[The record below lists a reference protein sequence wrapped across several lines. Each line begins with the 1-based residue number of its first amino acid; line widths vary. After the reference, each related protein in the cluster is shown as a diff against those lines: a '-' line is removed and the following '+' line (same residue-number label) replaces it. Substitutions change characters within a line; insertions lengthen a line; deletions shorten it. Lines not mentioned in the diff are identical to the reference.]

1 MFVYDW
7 LSDNAWVVWAGL
19 GVVLAVAELVSL
31 DLVLLMFAVG
41 AFSAA
46 AVSLVG
52 VPLAAEVAVAAAVS
66 AGMLALVRPNIV
78 QRLHSG
84 PELTTGHDALV
95 GKVGVVVEPVSEL
108 DGRVRLGG
116 EIWTAR
122 SYDPQTTIEPGARVS
137 VFAIEGATAVVYPD
151 D

>member
-1 MFVYDW
+1 VYDW

-108 DGRVRLGG
+108 EGRVRLGG

>member
-1 MFVYDW
+1 VYDW

>member
-1 MFVYDW
+1 MYDW

>member
-1 MFVYDW
+1 
-7 LSDNAWVVWAGL
+7 
-19 GVVLAVAELVSL
+19 
-31 DLVLLMFAVG
+31 MFAVG

>member
-1 MFVYDW
+1 MYDW

-108 DGRVRLGG
+108 EGRVRLGG